1 MIKAQDV
8 QFWQIRKRA
17 NRRKPW
23 EVRWRVDAAQFS
35 RSFLTKALGETYRA
49 GLVAAARNGELF
61 SLATGEPVSW
71 ERTSE
76 TFYSLARSYAAM
88 RWADSPA
95 NSRKCTADQLVPVTL
110 ALLDP
115 RKAKRNR
122 PADALLRRAL
132 RSHAFIPPTWER
144 PVPDDIASALAWLA
158 DASRPVADL
167 TDAEVIRDALSALA
181 LNIDGT
187 RAAAKTL
194 ARRRGVWHTCMQYA
208 VERKLLAVNPVTGVK
223 GARARITDAVDPRA
237 VPNLEQARRLVAGL
251 AGLTNG
257 KGRGPHMAGF
267 FATLYYAGLRPA
279 EARHLRGDDLTL
291 PASGWGTA
299 TLSGST
305 PDVGDKWTDDGGQ
318 YDQRALKHRPA
329 GAVRIVPLPPVLAA
343 LLRAHLDRWGTAP
356 DGRVFFDTAAGA
368 DYAPITNVMYGQLW
382 RRARAI
388 ALTDSEQAADLA
400 KRPYDLRHGCAS
412 LLLNSGVPAT
422 EVARRLGHSLTVL
435 MSTYAHWFTGMEQE
449 ANRLIDAAL
458 SGLQPSGDG
467 PIGDGLPTGQT
478 PRNANA

>member
-17 NRRKPW
+17 NRRKPY
-23 EVRWRVDAAQFS
+23 EVRWRVDTAQFS
-35 RSFLTKALGETYRA
+35 RSYLTKALAETYRA
-49 GLVAAARNGELF
+49 SLVAAARNGAVF
-61 SLATGEPVSW
+61 SLATGEPAAW
-71 ERTSE
+71 ERSAE

-88 RWADSPA
+88 RWVDSPA

-122 PADALLRRAL
+122 PAEVLLRRAL
-132 RSHAFIPPTWER
+132 RSYAFIPPTWDR
-144 PVPDDIASALAWLA
+144 PVPQEVASALAWLA
-158 DASRPVADL
+158 EASRPLADL
-167 TDAEVIRDALSALA
+167 TDPEVIREALASLA
-181 LNIDGT
+181 LNMSGN

-194 ARRRGVWHTCMQYA
+194 ARRRGVWHTCLEYA
-208 VERKLLAVNPVTGVK
+208 VERKLLPVNPVTGIK
-223 GARARITDAVDPRA
+223 IKRARITDAVDPRA
-237 VPNLEQARRLVAGL
+237 VPNLVQTRRLLQAV

-267 FATLYYAGLRPA
+267 FAMLYYAGLRPA

-291 PASGWGTA
+291 PASGWGSA

-305 PDVGDKWTDDGGQ
+305 PDVGDKWTDHGGQ
-318 YDQRALKHRPA
+318 YDRRSLKHRPA
-329 GAVRIVPLPPVLAA
+329 GDVRIVPLPPVLVA
-343 LLRAHLDRWGTAP
+343 LLRNHLDRWGTAP
-356 DGRVFFDTAAGA
+356 DGRVFFDTAEGA
-368 DYAPITNVMYGQLW
+368 DHAPITNTLYGGLW
-382 RRARAI
+382 RRARAV
-388 ALTDSEQAADLA
+388 ALTESEQAAGLA

-435 MSTYAHWFTGMEQE
+435 LSTYAHWFTGMEEE

-458 SGLQPSGDG
+458 DGSEPSGHESG
-467 PIGDGLPTGQT
+467 GDGLSTGQT
-478 PRNANA
+478 PENGNA

>member
-1 MIKAQDV
+1 MIKAQDI

-23 EVRWRVDAAQFS
+23 EMRWRVNSSQFS
-35 RSFLTKALGETYRA
+35 RSYLTKALAETYRSN
-49 GLVAAARNGELF
+49 LVAAARAGEVF
-61 SLATGEPVSW
+61 SLATGEPASW
-71 ERTSE
+71 ERSTE

-88 RWADSPA
+88 RWADCPA

-115 RKAKRNR
+115 RKAKRNC

-132 RSHAFIPPTWER
+132 RSYAFIPPTWEQ
-144 PVPDDIASALAWLA
+144 PIPDDVASALAWLA

-167 TDAEVIRDALSALA
+167 TDSEVIRDALSALA
-181 LNIDGT
+181 LTLTGK

-237 VPNLEQARRLVAGL
+237 VPNLDQARRLLAGVAGL
-251 AGLTNG
+251 ANG
-257 KGRGPHMAGF
+257 KRRGPHMAAF
-267 FATLYYAGLRPA
+267 FAVLYYAGLRPA
-279 EARHLRGDDLTL
+279 EARHLRADDLHL

-305 PDVGDKWTDDGGQ
+305 PDVGDKWTDDGDQ
-318 YDQRALKHRPA
+318 YDRRALKHRPA
-329 GAVRIVPLPPVLAA
+329 GAVRIVPLPPVLVA
-343 LLRAHLDRWGTAP
+343 LLRTHLDRFGTAP

-368 DYAPITNVMYGQLW
+368 DFAPITNTMYGQLW
-382 RRARAI
+382 QRARAV
-388 ALTDSEQAADLA
+388 ALTDSERTAGLA

-435 MSTYAHWFTGMEQE
+435 LSTYAHWFTGMEDE

-458 SGLQPSGDG
+458 SGSEPSGDG
-467 PIGDGLPTGQT
+467 SGAGGLSTGQT
-478 PRNANA
+478 LGTADA